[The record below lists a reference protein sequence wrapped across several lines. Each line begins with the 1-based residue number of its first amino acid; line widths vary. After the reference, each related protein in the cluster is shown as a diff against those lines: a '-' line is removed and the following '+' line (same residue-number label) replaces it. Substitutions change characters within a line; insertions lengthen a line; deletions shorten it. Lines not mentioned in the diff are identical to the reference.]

1 MLSDIPQSST
11 SEEITEEDVRRA
23 ARIAR
28 LALDAADLPR
38 FIADLRDIRAASGA
52 LDALDTGSI
61 ADSPEAP
68 CPRREDLPS
77 TGLPHSILS
86 DLVPEMRGPH
96 VSMPAMSWTRT
107 EAGRDTKGAADDTV
121 TDEQR

>member
-1 MLSDIPQSST
+1 MQSDSPQRST
-11 SEEITEEDVRRA
+11 SDDITAEDVRRV

-28 LALDAADLPR
+28 LALDDADLPR

-52 LDALDTGSI
+52 LDPLDTQST

-77 TGLPHSILS
+77 AGLPHSILS
-86 DLVPEMRGPH
+86 DLVPEMQGPH

-107 EAGRDTKGAADDTV
+107 EAGRDTKDADDTI
-121 TDEQR
+121 TNQQR